1 MNIFLRSWRLTL
13 LLLAGV
19 ASAQP
24 APTLERSATPAAL
37 FTADEARALA
47 RTLPM
52 DREVHFRIHRPASAA
67 LPGVLVYVSPKDS
80 GEPPPG
86 WQPVLDE
93 AQLVWI
99 AADGFGNSRPTAE
112 RMLVAVMALKLAAQE
127 PVDGR
132 RLYVSGTSGG
142 GRVASLTIAHFPRL
156 FTGALFMVGA
166 DYYLPEDGPSRALL
180 ASRRLVFLTGN
191 RDFNQRE
198 MRRAY
203 QQYHEAGVTRTLLLD
218 DAGSGH
224 EAAPPEKLRTALRF
238 LDTH

>member
-1 MNIFLRSWRLTL
+1 MRRCALTL

-19 ASAQP
+19 AMAQP
-24 APTLERSATPAAL
+24 AATVERSATPAAL
-37 FTADEARALA
+37 FTVDEARALA

-67 LPGVLVYVSPKDS
+67 LPGVLVYVSPTDS
-80 GEPPPG
+80 GEPPQG

-203 QQYHEAGVTRTLLLD
+203 RQYHDAGVTRTLLLD

-224 EAAPPEKLRTALRF
+224 GPARPEQLRAALRF
-238 LDTH
+238 LDTR